1 MNWDQKQMY
10 ICQLIEETAIKQ
22 RKTDKTLSRR
32 NKSRRYFLI
41 TAKGERLQVC
51 TIMFLKTFGLKE
63 KMIRVWLDHEEE
75 FGLRENPV
83 VVQKRKNTSRQQ
95 CQYNQELLERKIL
108 LLTFLIDY
116 PKVESHYCRKDT
128 EREYF
133 QTTHQTLTDLYKQY
147 VDICKQDNSRQLSFP
162 VFSGTLTNLKFC
174 LFKPRKDQCD
184 ECIAYKAGNST
195 IEKYKNHRENVNR
208 AAAEKDSDIELAIK
222 GLIILLCMDVEG
234 VVLCPKLLASA
245 LYFKSKLQIHNFTLY
260 DILTHDSTNYP
271 WDETEGDLQSSTF
284 VSIVIHH
291 LEQRIKT
298 NPLPITIYSDGCT
311 YQNRNVVL
319 SNALRLFA
327 MKHSRTV
334 TQKFLEVGHT
344 HMECDST
351 HACIERKT
359 KNMTLS
365 SPKIFE
371 DAILK
376 AREKPFPFVVKHLDH
391 TFFRNYDDKDYLTL
405 KSIRPGNKILTFFRL
420 IYY

>member
-1 MNWDQKQMY
+1 M
-10 ICQLIEETAIKQ
+10 
-22 RKTDKTLSRR
+22 
-32 NKSRRYFLI
+32 
-41 TAKGERLQVC
+41 
-51 TIMFLKTFGLKE
+51 
-63 KMIRVWLDHEEE
+63 
-75 FGLRENPV
+75 
-83 VVQKRKNTSRQQ
+83 
-95 CQYNQELLERKIL
+95 
-108 LLTFLIDY
+108 
-116 PKVESHYCRKDT
+116 
-128 EREYF
+128 
-133 QTTHQTLTDLYKQY
+133 
-147 VDICKQDNSRQLSFP
+147 
-162 VFSGTLTNLKFC
+162 
-174 LFKPRKDQCD
+174 
-184 ECIAYKAGNST
+184 
-195 IEKYKNHRENVNR
+195 NR